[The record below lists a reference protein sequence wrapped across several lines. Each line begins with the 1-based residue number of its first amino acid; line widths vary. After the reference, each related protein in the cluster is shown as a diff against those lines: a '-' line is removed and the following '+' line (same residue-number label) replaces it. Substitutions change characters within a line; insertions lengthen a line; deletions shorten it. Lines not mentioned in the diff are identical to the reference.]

1 MDLTILW
8 QVDKLNSVYIVIM
21 QDKAIAHHRLQ
32 FL

>member
-8 QVDKLNSVYIVIM
+8 QVDKQNPVYIVIM
-21 QDKAIAHHRLQ
+21 QDKAIAYHRLQ